1 MDLNIFN
8 NLDNNLNKDE
18 EISKIIDEMKEL
30 IEQETIKTEEKTI
43 LEENENRK
51 EGHLYL
57 VTEDRNGE
65 VYLWDY
71 TEKSEIEFEE
81 KNLPSEVLVFA
92 TEGAMLEFK
101 NGEYILYSPDGY
113 DIIDAEEDSEI

>member
-1 MDLNIFN
+1 MDLNIFKNLEN
-8 NLDNNLNKDE
+8 NNTNEELESFLDELNNY
-18 EISKIIDEMKEL
+18 
-30 IEQETIKTEEKTI
+30 IEQNSNN

-71 TEKSEIEFEE
+71 TDKSEIEFVE
-81 KNLPSEVLVFA
+81 KNLPPEVLKFA

-101 NGEYILYSPDGY
+101 DGEYILYSPNGY
-113 DIIDAEEDSEI
+113 DIVDAEEDSNI

>member
-18 EISKIIDEMKEL
+18 EGPKFIEELKKL
-30 IEQETIKTEEKTI
+30 IEQETIKAEPEIAENQK

-65 VYLWDY
+65 AYLWDY
-71 TEKSEIEFEE
+71 TEKSEIE
-81 KNLPSEVLVFA
+81 
-92 TEGAMLEFK
+92 MLGLFVI
-101 NGEYILYSPDGY
+101 GLIV
-113 DIIDAEEDSEI
+113 